1 MSPKVNEAAKIAKIH
16 YIYQQRPNK
25 ERADNF
31 AKRKLGRLG
40 YELDPSNTDKDV
52 LTAKRGDNIHINYT
66 GTNIESPRDILSD
79 AALAVGLQSKNK
91 QFSDRRK
98 KTRDIMRKY
107 DKELEGKADYSLGGH
122 SLGSSIALNTMKE
135 SKSIRDRVKK
145 VHVFNPGY
153 TKPFHESLKVDKA
166 TKKELDKKVNIHRVS
181 GDVVSAHAHTQT
193 AFGNLFEY
201 KHADKDADLLD
212 KHSLYTFTN
221 VDI

>member
-1 MSPKVNEAAKIAKIH
+1 MPKVNEAAKIAQIH

-25 ERADNF
+25 ERADNL

-40 YELDPSNTDKDV
+40 YELDSSNTDKDV

-107 DKELEGKADYSLGGH
+107 GDDKDYSLGGH
-122 SLGSSIALNTMKE
+122 SLGGSIALNTMKE
-135 SKSIRDRVKK
+135 SKSIRDRVSK
-145 VHVFNPGY
+145 VHVFNPGI
-153 TKPFHESLKVDKA
+153 TPLFNNSIKVDKPI
-166 TKKELDKKVNIHRVS
+166 KKELDKKVTIHRVK
-181 GDVVSAHAHTQT
+181 GDVVSAHANKEVS
-193 AFGNLFEY
+193 FGQLAEY
-201 KHADKDADLLD
+201 KHGDKDSDILD
-212 KHSLYTFTN
+212 KHSLDTFTN
-221 VDI
+221 VDL

>member
-40 YELDPSNTDKDV
+40 YELDSSNTDKDV

-98 KTRDIMRKY
+98 KTRDIMRQY
-107 DKELEGKADYSLGGH
+107 GEDKDYSLGGH
-122 SLGSSIALNTMKE
+122 SLGGSIALNTMKE
-135 SKSIRDRVKK
+135 SKSIRDRVKT

-153 TKPFHESLKVDKA
+153 TKPFHESLKVDKE

-181 GDVVSAHAHTQT
+181 GDVVSAHAHKET

-201 KHADKDADLLD
+201 KHADKDSDLLE
-212 KHSLYTFTN
+212 KHNLETFAN
-221 VDI
+221 VDM